1 MYFRDQL
8 RKTVRGYVTIIL
20 TALFLLLSW
29 MFFVI
34 HIAEIQKETVP
45 LAEIK
50 E

>member
-34 HIAEIQKETVP
+34 HIAEIQKETAP